1 MLYPR
6 GVAHEA
12 RPTGRLILT
21 IDERQVEGSQRRWA
35 DGKNRKLESEIR
47 DIVETI
53 LVAATKEK
61 ERLAAESEE
70 RRREEEA
77 ECRRQAEEERRR
89 DEQQRVRS
97 LIREARRWQLSQII
111 HSYVDAAERA
121 DTVTTSTSKGESL
134 QAWITWARVQAS
146 NLDPV
151 ARAVRG

>member
-1 MLYPR
+1 M
-6 GVAHEA
+6 
-12 RPTGRLILT
+12 
-21 IDERQVEGSQRRWA
+21 
-35 DGKNRKLESEIR
+35 
-47 DIVETI
+47 ETI
-53 LVAATKEK
+53 LVTAVEK
-61 ERLAAESEE
+61 KDRLATEAEE

-77 ECRRQAEEERRR
+77 ERRRQAEQERRR

>member
-12 RPTGRLILT
+12 KPTGRLILR
-21 IDERQVEGSQRRWA
+21 IDEGQIKDIQRSWA
-35 DGKNRKLESEIR
+35 DGKTRKLENEIR

-61 ERLAAESEE
+61 ERLAAEAEE

-77 ECRRQAEEERRR
+77 ERRRQEEEERRHK
-89 DEQQRVRS
+89 EQQRVRS

-121 DTVTTSTSKGESL
+121 GTVATSTSKGDSL
-134 QAWITWARVQAS
+134 QHWIEWARAQAR
-146 NLDPV
+146 NLNPV
-151 ARAVRG
+151 ARAHQ